1 MYFALLEYKLC
12 YPNLRQLLLLN
23 GLAFIKRKMR
33 ACQIYVIDDEI
44 IIRYSFVAKVIL
56 DYCLINDQNFP
67 EFVYSS
73 KSNQILRPT
82 EFYSIAHYYSHI
94 CLLNHVSRFQRN
106 LLSSPTVSNVRL
118 SIGKEYLMSCNKLCK

>member
-82 EFYSIAHYYSHI
+82 EFYSIAHY
-94 CLLNHVSRFQRN
+94 
-106 LLSSPTVSNVRL
+106 
-118 SIGKEYLMSCNKLCK
+118 